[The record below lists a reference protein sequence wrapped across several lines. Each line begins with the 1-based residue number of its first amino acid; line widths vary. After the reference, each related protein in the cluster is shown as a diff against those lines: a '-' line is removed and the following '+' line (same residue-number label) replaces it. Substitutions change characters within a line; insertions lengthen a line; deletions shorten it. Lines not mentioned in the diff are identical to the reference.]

1 MGCEDLIVVTGGAGF
16 IARCVVRE
24 LNLKNITRIVL
35 FDKYD
40 ALTLQNLENLR
51 GLSFSSLESS
61 ETLEAFLE
69 TEKDQIK
76 CVIHLGANSSTTG
89 TDARDYL
96 ENNYELSKLLVD
108 FCLEEKIRFIYAS
121 SASIYGDS
129 AQEFDDDPK
138 KFAENRPLNL
148 YAWSKYLFDQY
159 IYENWLENSVLGL
172 RLFNVFGQDRSK
184 GDMQCIVTK
193 AFDKILLKKKM
204 EIFDVESSRDF
215 VFVKDVARFIVESI
229 HKPSYGIV
237 NFGSGKATTF
247 KEVCEMV
254 YEAMEQSPYFEEIS
268 IPAKLMGKY
277 QYYTR
282 SNNNRLTEMLKKHR
296 YNFSF
301 TPLRDAIKDTVVE
314 LKGLLCI

>member
-108 FCLEEKIRFIYAS
+108 FCLDAQKTNLVQNYPIHMFNIKKLC
-121 SASIYGDS
+121 SI
-129 AQEFDDDPK
+129 
-138 KFAENRPLNL
+138 
-148 YAWSKYLFDQY
+148 
-159 IYENWLENSVLGL
+159 
-172 RLFNVFGQDRSK
+172 
-184 GDMQCIVTK
+184 CC
-193 AFDKILLKKKM
+193 KKK
-204 EIFDVESSRDF
+204 
-215 VFVKDVARFIVESI
+215 
-229 HKPSYGIV
+229 
-237 NFGSGKATTF
+237 
-247 KEVCEMV
+247 
-254 YEAMEQSPYFEEIS
+254 
-268 IPAKLMGKY
+268 
-277 QYYTR
+277 
-282 SNNNRLTEMLKKHR
+282 
-296 YNFSF
+296 
-301 TPLRDAIKDTVVE
+301 
-314 LKGLLCI
+314 